1 MIAYVI
7 IESDKIVINS
17 IRHGKTFCIESFI
30 KASVY
35 GNWRVAK
42 AFGCKCIK
50 VRVNVER
57 L

>member
-1 MIAYVI
+1 MIAYAI
-7 IESDKIVINS
+7 FESNKLVLNS

-35 GNWRVAK
+35 GDWKVAK

>member
-35 GNWRVAK
+35 GNWKVAK
-42 AFGCKCIK
+42 SFGCKCIK